1 MGVKGRSWEGGNQ
14 IPVSNHDFNPKLLTL
29 YPLSFQHSITPQRT
43 VFDFKIHEI
52 WRYRD
57 LLVLF
62 VRRDFVAKYKQ
73 TILGPAWFIIQ
84 PLLQTVMFTL
94 VFGSIAGISTDGA
107 PKTVFYLAGITAW
120 NYFANCLTRTSAVFT
135 QNASLFGK
143 VYFPRAV
150 TPISIIV
157 SNLIEFAIGFALFL
171 GFYFYFLAQGANIQP
186 NAMLFALPGLILIMG
201 FMGLGLGMLISAMT
215 TKYRDL
221 QYLVAFGVTLLM
233 YATPVIYPLSA
244 IPEQYRW
251 IILAN
256 PMTGVIDT
264 FRYSFLGTGDFNLY
278 NLLYSAAFAIVIF
291 FIGIAVFNRTEK
303 NFMDTV

>member
-1 MGVKGRSWEGGNQ
+1 MN
-14 IPVSNHDFNPKLLTL
+14 
-29 YPLSFQHSITPQRT
+29 YQHSITPARSL
-43 VFDFKIHEI
+43 FDLKLKEI

-73 TILGPAWFIIQ
+73 TVLGPAWFIIQ
-84 PLLQTVMFTL
+84 PLMQTVMFTL
-94 VFGSIAGISTDGA
+94 VFGNIAGISTDGA
-107 PKTVFYLAGITAW
+107 PKGVFYLAGITAW
-120 NYFANCLTRTSAVFT
+120 NYFANCLTKTSAVFT

-150 TPISIIV
+150 TPLSIVI
-157 SNLIEFAIGFALFL
+157 SNLIEFGIGLLLFL
-171 GFYFYFLAQGANIQP
+171 GFYFYYLAIGAAVHPNIT
-186 NAMLFALPGLILIMG
+186 LLLLPLLIAIMG

-221 QYLVAFGVTLLM
+221 QNLVTFGVHLFM
-233 YATPVIYPLSA
+233 YATPVIYPIST
-244 IPEQYRW
+244 IPEKYRW

-256 PMTGVIDT
+256 PMTGIIET
-264 FRYSFLGTGDFNLY
+264 FKYGFLGIGTFNWYYLA
-278 NLLYSAAFAIVIF
+278 YSAGFTLGVFLLGLAI
-291 FIGIAVFNRTEK
+291 FNRTEK